1 MPFSLAES
9 PYRFNVIYAFV
20 ITASKPSLFKNS
32 MSTDCETGCTTGIKA
47 GVSKVPLGVLI
58 FPILPARSEY
68 LTSNNKI
75 TS

>member
-1 MPFSLAES
+1 M
-9 PYRFNVIYAFV
+9 
-20 ITASKPSLFKNS
+20 
-32 MSTDCETGCTTGIKA
+32 KA

-68 LTSNNKI
+68 LTSNNKS